1 MGAFLRPFDLL
12 GRYGGEEL
20 IIILPTCGVSEA
32 LLIAERVR
40 AGVADTAVETEF
52 GMIATSISIGVSTI
66 EDKSMSFN
74 ELINLADKA
83 LYQAKNNGRNRV
95 ES

>member
-1 MGAFLRPFDLL
+1 M
-12 GRYGGEEL
+12 
-20 IIILPTCGVSEA
+20 PTCGVSEA

-52 GMIATSISIGVSTI
+52 GMIATSISIGVSAI

-95 ES
+95 ESWNN